1 MREVGA
7 LVAEVLNHISD
18 DAAIAAVRQRVGA
31 LTARFPLY
39 NWKLD
44 SVRA

>member
-7 LVAEVLNHISD
+7 LVAEVLTNI
-18 DAAIAAVRQRVGA
+18 ANEEAIAAVRQRVEV

-39 NWKLD
+39 HWKFA
-44 SVRA
+44 SP